1 MLRTMLL
8 EIAIAV
14 IAAAALAK
22 LVIDRQ
28 PAPPAMSTY
37 SESDTEP
44 GWDGPELPYFDQP
57 LERVAYGT
65 KPGARVFGWPA
76 KGGVYILLVSAVE
89 VEFLGYDRFE
99 HVPRPDPTDPDT
111 AADEEAH
118 CNKRT
123 PPLAKPE
130 SPATNV
136 MFQCVSWVPNGGRAS
151 THGLPI
157 RGWYAKFLKRRPSSP
172 PGGRL
177 GVVYGFSARMRK
189 SLAGSTPACCSMH
202 TPWRS
207 DATSSSSWG
216 VPSTPTR
223 RIAQT

>member
-1 MLRTMLL
+1 MLMAMLL

-28 PAPPAMSTY
+28 PAMSTY

-44 GWDGPELPYFDQP
+44 GWDGPELPYFDPP
-57 LERVAYGT
+57 LERVSYGI
-65 KPGARVFGWPA
+65 KPGAQVFGWPA

-118 CNKRT
+118 CNK
-123 PPLAKPE
+123 
-130 SPATNV
+130 
-136 MFQCVSWVPNGGRAS
+136 
-151 THGLPI
+151 
-157 RGWYAKFLKRRPSSP
+157 
-172 PGGRL
+172 
-177 GVVYGFSARMRK
+177 
-189 SLAGSTPACCSMH
+189 STPHLA
-202 TPWRS
+202 
-207 DATSSSSWG
+207 
-216 VPSTPTR
+216 
-223 RIAQT
+223 

>member
-1 MLRTMLL
+1 MLRAMLL

-28 PAPPAMSTY
+28 LAPPAMSTY

-44 GWDGPELPYFDQP
+44 GWDSRELLYFDPP
-57 LERVAYGT
+57 LERVSYGT
-65 KPGARVFGWPA
+65 KPGAQVFGWPA
-76 KGGVYILLVSAVE
+76 KGGVYILLASAVE
-89 VEFLGYDRFE
+89 VGFLGYDRFE

-118 CNKRT
+118 CNKST

-157 RGWYAKFLKRRPSSP
+157 KGWYAKFLKRRPSSQ

-177 GVVYGFSARMRK
+177 GVVYGFLARTRK
-189 SLAGSTPACCSMH
+189 SLAGSRLAYCSM
-202 TPWRS
+202 PSQWRS
-207 DATSSSSWG
+207 DVRLSSS
-216 VPSTPTR
+216 
-223 RIAQT
+223 